1 MHTSTMGLCSGP
13 AICHRA
19 LVMAECQRGV
29 RNPFVVALF
38 VLAAFWE
45 HLIVNNDV
53 HYIIL

>member
-1 MHTSTMGLCSGP
+1 MP
-13 AICHRA
+13 AFA
-19 LVMAECQRGV
+19 
-29 RNPFVVALF
+29 VVALF